1 MKATHDLPK
10 TVQKFWSRISKTE
23 KGAMMLD
30 QEQEIRNELNR
41 LQMEIKIVQD
51 HFENET
57 DFDLIDAHIWELK
70 SLEVRYD
77 KAIRQAKTGLQNA
90 CG

>member
-1 MKATHDLPK
+1 
-10 TVQKFWSRISKTE
+10 
-23 KGAMMLD
+23 
-30 QEQEIRNELNR
+30 
-41 LQMEIKIVQD
+41 MEIKIVQD

>member
-1 MKATHDLPK
+1 MKTTHDLPK
-10 TVQKFWSRISKTE
+10 TVKKIWSRISKTE
-23 KGAMMLD
+23 REDQLQN
-30 QEQEIRNELNR
+30 QEQELRNELSR
-41 LQMEIKIVQD
+41 LKLEIKIVQD

-77 KAIRQAKTGLQNA
+77 KAIRQAKTGIQNV

>member
-1 MKATHDLPK
+1 MKATHHLPK
-10 TVQKFWSRISKTE
+10 NVQKIWKRISKTE
-23 KGAMMLD
+23 KEDTLLD
-30 QEQEIRNELNR
+30 REQELRNELSR
-41 LQMEIKIVQD
+41 LQLEIKIVQD

-77 KAIRQAKTGLQNA
+77 RAIRQAKIGLQNA